1 MSELR
6 DTRLEKARA
15 LKELGQGPYA
25 LTFNPSHRM
34 AELQETHADLPKGEE
49 RDVSVSVAGRVMTR
63 RVMGKLAFFTL
74 ADETGSIQLFLEKAG
89 LEAQQ
94 EGWFKQITSL
104 VDSGDWLG
112 VSGTLRRT
120 DRGELSV
127 KVSEWRMLTKALQP
141 LPDKWHGLADVEK
154 RYRQRYLDL
163 VVSPDSRETFRR
175 RARLVSGIRRWLD
188 QRDFLEI
195 ETPVLQS
202 EPGGADARPFETHH
216 NALDLPLTLRIA
228 TELHLKRLVVGG
240 FERVYELGRIFRNEG
255 VSTRHNPEFTSV
267 EVYQAYSDYIGMMEL
282 TEQMVS
288 AVCQEVCGTTTIT
301 YQGTEIDL
309 APPWRRAT
317 MHDLVQEATGLDFT
331 RFNSREAAAA
341 AMTAQGLHAPELADS
356 VGRLLNEAFEQ
367 AVETTLIQPTLV
379 TDYPVEISPLARPHR
394 SKPGLVER
402 FELFIV
408 GREHA
413 NAFSEL
419 TDPVDQ
425 RQRLEAQQE
434 RKAAGDLEAQ
444 GLDED
449 FVTALEVGMPPT
461 GGLGIGIDRLVMLL
475 TDSPSIRD
483 VIAFPLLKPEA
494 RKQDTP
500 SVE

>member
-6 DTRLEKARA
+6 DTRLEKSKA
-15 LKELGQGPYA
+15 LADLGQCPYA
-25 LTFNPSHRM
+25 LNFEPTHRM
-34 AELQETHADLPKGEE
+34 AALQEAHADLPNGEE
-49 RDVSVSVAGRVMTR
+49 REVTVSVAGRVMTR

-74 ADETGSIQLFLEKAG
+74 ADETGTIQLFLEKAG

-94 EGWFKQITSL
+94 EGWFKQITGL
-104 VDSGDWLG
+104 VDGGDWLG

-127 KVSEWRMLTKALQP
+127 KVSDWRMLTKALQP

-163 VVSPDSRETFRR
+163 IVSPDSRETFRR

-267 EVYQAYSDYIGMMEL
+267 EIYQAYSDYIGMMEL

-288 AVCQEVCGTTTIT
+288 AVCQEVCGSCQIT
-301 YQGTEIDL
+301 YQDTEIDL
-309 APPWRRAT
+309 SPPWRRAT
-317 MHDLVQEATGLDFT
+317 MHELVEEATGLDFNS
-331 RFNSREAAAA
+331 FSSREAAAV
-341 AMTAQGLHAPELADS
+341 AMTGKGLHAPELADS

-367 AVETTLIQPTLV
+367 AVETTLIQPTFV

-425 RQRLEAQQE
+425 RQRLEAQQA

-483 VIAFPLLKPEA
+483 VIAFPLLRPEPRA
-494 RKQDTP
+494 ADAP
-500 SVE
+500 AMG

>member
-112 VSGTLRRT
+112 VTGTLRRT

-127 KVSEWRMLTKALQP
+127 KVSDWRMLTKALQP

-331 RFNSREAAAA
+331 SFSSREAAAE

-367 AVETTLIQPTLV
+367 AVETTLIQPTFV

-483 VIAFPLLKPEA
+483 VIAFPLLKPEV